1 MQNIGKILIY
11 IAGICW
17 GIELIPQLIRTH
29 KRKIVKDI
37 SLWFF
42 SLCMF
47 AYTCYTI
54 GNILLKNWDIVIA
67 HIPSVIL
74 TCYMLILILRYRKK

>member
-11 IAGICW
+11 IAGLCW
-17 GIELIPQLIRTH
+17 GIELIPQLVKTY
-29 KRKIVKDI
+29 KRKNVEDI

-54 GNILLKNWDIVIA
+54 GNILLGYWDIVIA
-67 HIPSVIL
+67 HIPSVVL
-74 TCYMLILILRYRKK
+74 TFWMLILILRYRK